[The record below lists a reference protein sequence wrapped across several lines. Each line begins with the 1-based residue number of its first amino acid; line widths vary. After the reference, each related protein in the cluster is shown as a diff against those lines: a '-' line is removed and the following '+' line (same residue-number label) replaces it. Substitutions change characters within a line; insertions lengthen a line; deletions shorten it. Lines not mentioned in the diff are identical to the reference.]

1 MAMSLQ
7 PQEIAPVP
15 EDTQRIAR
23 AAFPKGNIYVR
34 MRDEIGTI
42 FDDPMFAPLFPARGQ
57 PAENPWRLALIT
69 VMQFVE
75 GLSDRQAADA
85 VRSRIDWKYALSL
98 ELTDPGGD
106 ASVLCEVRARLVEDA
121 SGPALLEAMLW
132 RFKER
137 GLLKA
142 RGQQRTDS
150 THVLAAIRTL
160 NRLESI
166 GETLRAA
173 LNCLAT
179 VAPDWLSG
187 LVAPDWFERYA
198 TRIEEYRLP
207 KGEVAR
213 TALGERIGADGH
225 VLLAAVYEPSA
236 PTWLR
241 ELPAIQALRLAW
253 VHQFFVEDDVVRWRK
268 AADLPPAGTRFDSP
282 YDIDARYGNKRS
294 TTWTGYKVH
303 VTETCDAD
311 APHLIVH
318 VETTP
323 APVTDSDMTA
333 PIHQALA
340 DKGLAPS
347 THLAD
352 AGYVDAELLV
362 ASQIEHS
369 IELLG
374 PVRPDV
380 SWQAKEGKGFDIS
393 TFVIDWEAG
402 TVTCPMGQTS
412 VDWTPTR
419 DNWGNDTIH
428 IGFHRKTCAACPS
441 RSLCTRAKSDPR
453 EITLRPR
460 PLHEAL
466 QNVRV
471 QQETDAWRDRYGKR
485 AGIEGTLSQAVR
497 AFGLRRCRY
506 LGLAKTKLQHVFT
519 AIAINVVRVDAWLTN
534 RPIAKTRRSAFAS
547 LAPMAA

>member
-15 EDTQRIAR
+15 EETQRIAR

-106 ASVLCEVRARLVEDA
+106 ASVLCEFRARLVEDA
-121 SGPALLEAMLW
+121 SGPALLEAMLS

-179 VAPDWLSG
+179 VAPDWLSS

-225 VLLAAVYEPSA
+225 VLLAAVYEPPA

-253 VHQFFVEDDVVRWRK
+253 VHQFFVEDNVVRWRK

-323 APVTDSDMTA
+323 APITDSDMTA

-362 ASQIEHS
+362 ASQTS
-369 IELLG
+369 NCLVPCGLMSVG
-374 PVRPDV
+374 RP
-380 SWQAKEGKGFDIS
+380 
-393 TFVIDWEAG
+393 
-402 TVTCPMGQTS
+402 
-412 VDWTPTR
+412 
-419 DNWGNDTIH
+419 
-428 IGFHRKTCAACPS
+428 
-441 RSLCTRAKSDPR
+441 
-453 EITLRPR
+453 
-460 PLHEAL
+460 
-466 QNVRV
+466 
-471 QQETDAWRDRYGKR
+471 KR
-485 AGIEGTLSQAVR
+485 AR
-497 AFGLRRCRY
+497 ASIY
-506 LGLAKTKLQHVFT
+506 
-519 AIAINVVRVDAWLTN
+519 
-534 RPIAKTRRSAFAS
+534 RPSS
-547 LAPMAA
+547 

>member
-1 MAMSLQ
+1 MSLQ

-57 PAENPWRLALIT
+57 PAESPWRLALIT

-106 ASVLCEVRARLVEDA
+106 ASVLCEFRARLVEDA

>member
-1 MAMSLQ
+1 MSLQ
-7 PQEIAPVP
+7 PQKIAPVP
-15 EDTQRIAR
+15 EETRRIAR

-42 FDDPMFAPLFPARGQ
+42 FDDPMFESVFPARGQ
-57 PAENPWRLALIT
+57 PAESPWRLALIT
-69 VMQFVE
+69 VMQFAE
-75 GLSDRQAADA
+75 GLSDRQAAEA
-85 VRSRIDWKYALSL
+85 VRCRIDWKYALSL

-106 ASVLCEVRARLVEDA
+106 ASVLCEFRSRLIEGGA
-121 SGPALLEAMLW
+121 GPALLETMLS

-187 LVAPDWFERYA
+187 LVAADWFERYA

-207 KGEVAR
+207 KGEGAR

-236 PTWLR
+236 PAWLR

-253 VHQFFVEDDVVRWRK
+253 VHQFFVEDDTVRWRK
-268 AADLPPAGTRFDSP
+268 AADLPPAGTHFDSP
-282 YDIDARYGNKRS
+282 YDTDARYGNKRS

-333 PIHQALA
+333 QIHQALA
-340 DKGLAPS
+340 DKGLAPT

-362 ASQIEHS
+362 TSQAKHS

-380 SWQAKEGKGFDIS
+380 SWQAKENKGFDIS
-393 TFVIDWEAG
+393 AFVVDWEAG
-402 TVTCPMGQTS
+402 KVSCPMGQAS

-419 DNWGNDTIH
+419 DKWGNDTIH
-428 IGFHRKTCAACPS
+428 VGFHRKTCATCAS
-441 RSLCTRAKSDPR
+441 RPLCTRSKSDPR

-466 QNVRV
+466 QNIRV

-519 AIAINVVRVDAWLTN
+519 AIAINVVRVDAWLTD
-534 RPIAKTRRSAFAS
+534 RPVAKTRRSAFAA

>member
-1 MAMSLQ
+1 MSLQ
-7 PQEIAPVP
+7 PQDIAPVP
-15 EDTQRIAR
+15 EETQRIAR

-57 PAENPWRLALIT
+57 PAESPWRLALIT

-106 ASVLCEVRARLVEDA
+106 ASVLSEFRARLVEDA

-150 THVLAAIRTL
+150 THILAAIRTL

-179 VAPDWLSG
+179 VAPDWLSS

-225 VLLAAVYEPSA
+225 VLLAAVYEPTA
-236 PTWLR
+236 PAWLR

-402 TVTCPMGQTS
+402 TVTCPMGQTN

>member
-7 PQEIAPVP
+7 PQDIAPVP
-15 EDTQRIAR
+15 EETQRIAR

-57 PAENPWRLALIT
+57 PAESPWRLALIT

-106 ASVLCEVRARLVEDA
+106 ASVLSEFRARLVEDA
-121 SGPALLEAMLW
+121 SGPALLEAMLS

-150 THVLAAIRTL
+150 THILAAIRTL

-225 VLLAAVYEPSA
+225 VLLAAVYEPTA
-236 PTWLR
+236 PAWLR

-253 VHQFFVEDDVVRWRK
+253 VYQFFVEDDVVRWRK

-333 PIHQALA
+333 SIHQAMV
-340 DKGLAPS
+340 DKGS
-347 THLAD
+347 
-352 AGYVDAELLV
+352 E
-362 ASQIEHS
+362 
-369 IELLG
+369 
-374 PVRPDV
+374 
-380 SWQAKEGKGFDIS
+380 
-393 TFVIDWEAG
+393 
-402 TVTCPMGQTS
+402 
-412 VDWTPTR
+412 
-419 DNWGNDTIH
+419 
-428 IGFHRKTCAACPS
+428 
-441 RSLCTRAKSDPR
+441 
-453 EITLRPR
+453 
-460 PLHEAL
+460 
-466 QNVRV
+466 
-471 QQETDAWRDRYGKR
+471 
-485 AGIEGTLSQAVR
+485 
-497 AFGLRRCRY
+497 
-506 LGLAKTKLQHVFT
+506 
-519 AIAINVVRVDAWLTN
+519 
-534 RPIAKTRRSAFAS
+534 
-547 LAPMAA
+547 

>member
-42 FDDPMFAPLFPARGQ
+42 FDDPMFASLFPARGQ
-57 PAENPWRLALIT
+57 PAESPWRLALIT

-106 ASVLCEVRARLVEDA
+106 ASVLCEFRARLVEDA
-121 SGPALLEAMLW
+121 SGPALLEAMLS

-150 THVLAAIRTL
+150 THVLAAIRIL

-179 VAPDWLSG
+179 VAPDWLSS

-241 ELPAIQALRLAW
+241 ELPVIQALRLAW
-253 VHQFFVEDDVVRWRK
+253 VHQFFVEDNVVRWRK
-268 AADLPPAGTRFDSP
+268 AADLPPAGARFDSP

-333 PIHQALA
+333 PIHQALT

-362 ASQIEHS
+362 ASQTEHS

-380 SWQAKEGKGFDIS
+380 SWQAKEGKGYDIS
-393 TFVIDWEAG
+393 AFVIDWETG

-412 VDWTPTR
+412 VDWTPAR

-428 IGFHRKTCAACPS
+428 IGFRRKTCAACPS
-441 RSLCTRAKSDPR
+441 RFLCTRAKSDPR

-466 QNVRV
+466 QKVRA

-519 AIAINVVRVDAWLTN
+519 AIAINVVRVDAWLTD

>member
-7 PQEIAPVP
+7 PQDIAPVP
-15 EDTQRIAR
+15 EETQRIAR

-57 PAENPWRLALIT
+57 PAESPWRLALIT

-106 ASVLCEVRARLVEDA
+106 ASVLSEFRARLVEDA
-121 SGPALLEAMLW
+121 SGPALLEAMLS

-150 THVLAAIRTL
+150 THILAAIRTL

-253 VHQFFVEDDVVRWRK
+253 VYQFFVEDDVVRWRK

-402 TVTCPMGQTS
+402 TVTCPMGQTN

>member
-1 MAMSLQ
+1 MSLQ
-7 PQEIAPVP
+7 PQDIAPVP
-15 EDTQRIAR
+15 EETQRIAR

-57 PAENPWRLALIT
+57 PAESPWRLALIT

-106 ASVLCEVRARLVEDA
+106 ASVLSEFRARLVEDA
-121 SGPALLEAMLW
+121 SGPALLEAMLS

-150 THVLAAIRTL
+150 THILAAIRTL

-179 VAPDWLSG
+179 VAPDWLSS

-311 APHLIVH
+311 APHLIVN

-340 DKGLAPS
+340 DKGLTPS
-347 THLAD
+347 IHLAD

-402 TVTCPMGQTS
+402 TVTCPMGQTN

>member
-7 PQEIAPVP
+7 PQDIAPVP
-15 EDTQRIAR
+15 EETQRIAR

-57 PAENPWRLALIT
+57 PAESPWRLALIT

-106 ASVLCEVRARLVEDA
+106 ASVLSEFRARLVEDA
-121 SGPALLEAMLW
+121 SGPALLEAMLS

-150 THVLAAIRTL
+150 THILAAIRTL

-179 VAPDWLSG
+179 VAPDWLSS

-225 VLLAAVYEPSA
+225 VLLAAVYEPTA
-236 PTWLR
+236 PAWLR

-253 VHQFFVEDDVVRWRK
+253 VYQFFVEDDVVRWRK

-402 TVTCPMGQTS
+402 TVTCPMGQTN

>member
-1 MAMSLQ
+1 
-7 PQEIAPVP
+7 
-15 EDTQRIAR
+15 
-23 AAFPKGNIYVR
+23 
-34 MRDEIGTI
+34 
-42 FDDPMFAPLFPARGQ
+42 
-57 PAENPWRLALIT
+57 
-69 VMQFVE
+69 
-75 GLSDRQAADA
+75 
-85 VRSRIDWKYALSL
+85 
-98 ELTDPGGD
+98 
-106 ASVLCEVRARLVEDA
+106 LVEDT
-121 SGPALLEAMLW
+121 SGPALLEAMLS

-173 LNCLAT
+173 LNSLAT
-179 VAPDWLSG
+179 VAPDWLSS

-253 VHQFFVEDDVVRWRK
+253 IHQFCVEDDVVRWRK
-268 AADLPPAGTRFDSP
+268 AADLPPTGTRFDSP

-362 ASQIEHS
+362 TSQTEHS

-393 TFVIDWEAG
+393 AFVIDWKAG

-428 IGFHRKTCAACPS
+428 IGFHRRTCAACPS

-466 QNVRV
+466 QNVRA

-519 AIAINVVRVDAWLTN
+519 AIAINVVRVDAWMTD
-534 RPIAKTRRSAFAS
+534 RPIVKTRRSVFAS
-547 LAPMAA
+547 LAPLAA

>member
-1 MAMSLQ
+1 MSLQ

-15 EDTQRIAR
+15 DETQRIAR

-57 PAENPWRLALIT
+57 PAESPWRLALIT

-106 ASVLCEVRARLVEDA
+106 ASVLCEFRARLVEDTA
-121 SGPALLEAMLW
+121 EPALLEAMLS

-137 GLLKA
+137 GLLKV

-166 GETLRAA
+166 GETLRAT
-173 LNCLAT
+173 LNAVAT
-179 VAPDWLSG
+179 AAPDWLIG
-187 LVAPDWFERYA
+187 VIAPDWFDRYA
-198 TRIEEYRLP
+198 TRVEEYRLP

-225 VLLAAVYEPSA
+225 ALLAAVYEPTA

-241 ELPAIQALRLAW
+241 ELPAVQTLRQAW

-268 AADLPPAGTRFDSP
+268 AADLPPARTRFDSP
-282 YDIDARYGNKRS
+282 YDTDAHFGNKRA

-303 VTETCDAD
+303 VTETCDD
-311 APHLIVH
+311 EAPHLIVH

-333 PIHQALA
+333 PIQQALA
-340 DKGLAPS
+340 AKGLAPA

-362 ASQIEHS
+362 TSQANHG

-393 TFVIDWEAG
+393 AFVVDWETG
-402 TVTCPMGQTS
+402 KVTCPKGQAS

-419 DNWGNDTIH
+419 DSWGNDTIH
-428 IGFHRKTCAACPS
+428 IGFHRKTCAACAS
-441 RSLCTRAKSDPR
+441 RPLCTRAKDEPR

-466 QNVRV
+466 QKVRR
-471 QQETDAWRDRYGKR
+471 QQETDVWRDRYGKR

-506 LGLAKTKLQHVFT
+506 LGLAKTKLQHVLT
-519 AIAINVVRVDAWLTN
+519 ALAINVVRMDAWLTE

-547 LAPMAA
+547 LAPMGA

>member
-1 MAMSLQ
+1 MSLQ

-15 EDTQRIAR
+15 EETQRIAR

-42 FDDPMFAPLFPARGQ
+42 YDDPMFAQLFPSRGQ
-57 PAENPWRLALIT
+57 PAESPWRLALIT

-106 ASVLCEVRARLVEDA
+106 ASVLCEFRARLVEDA
-121 SGPALLEAMLW
+121 AGPALLEAMLS

-137 GLLKA
+137 GLLKV
-142 RGQQRTDS
+142 RGRQRTDS

-166 GETLRAA
+166 AETLRAT
-173 LNCLAT
+173 LNAVAT
-179 VAPDWLSG
+179 AAPDWLIG
-187 LVAPDWFERYA
+187 VIAPDWFDRYA
-198 TRIEEYRLP
+198 IRVEEYRLP

-225 VLLAAVYEPSA
+225 ALLAAVYDPTA
-236 PTWLR
+236 PIWLR
-241 ELPAIQALRLAW
+241 ELPAIQTLRRAW
-253 VHQFFVEDDVVRWRK
+253 VHQFVVEDDVVRWRK
-268 AADLPPAGTRFDSP
+268 AADLPPASTRFDSP
-282 YDIDARYGNKRS
+282 YDADAHFGNKRA

-303 VTETCDAD
+303 VTETCDDD

-333 PIHQALA
+333 PIQQALV
-340 DKGLAPS
+340 DKGLVPA
-347 THLAD
+347 THLVD

-362 ASQIEHS
+362 TSLTNHG

-393 TFVIDWEAG
+393 AFDIDWETGKVA
-402 TVTCPMGQTS
+402 CPKGETS

-428 IGFHRKTCAACPS
+428 IGFPRKTCAACAS
-441 RSLCTRAKSDPR
+441 RPLCTRAKAGPR

-466 QNVRV
+466 QKVRRL
-471 QQETDAWRDRYGKR
+471 QETDGWRDRYGKR

-519 AIAINVVRVDAWLTN
+519 AIAINVVRVDAWLTGQ
-534 RPIAKTRRSAFAS
+534 PIAKTRRSAFAS
-547 LAPMAA
+547 LKPMAA

>member
-1 MAMSLQ
+1 MSLQ
-7 PQEIAPVP
+7 PQDIAPVP
-15 EDTQRIAR
+15 EETQRIAR

-42 FDDPMFAPLFPARGQ
+42 YDDPMFAPLFPSRGQ
-57 PAENPWRLALIT
+57 PAERPWRLALIT

-106 ASVLCEVRARLVEDA
+106 ASVLCEFRARLVEDA
-121 SGPALLEAMLW
+121 AGPALLEAMLS

-137 GLLKA
+137 GLLKV
-142 RGQQRTDS
+142 RGRQRTDS

-166 GETLRAA
+166 GETLRAT
-173 LNCLAT
+173 LNA
-179 VAPDWLSG
+179 VAMAAPDWLIGVS
-187 LVAPDWFERYA
+187 APDWFDRYA
-198 TRIEEYRLP
+198 TRVEEYRLP

-213 TALGERIGADGH
+213 TALGEQIGADGH
-225 VLLAAVYEPSA
+225 ALLAAVYDPTA
-236 PTWLR
+236 PIWLR
-241 ELPAIQALRLAW
+241 ELPAIQTLRRAW
-253 VHQFFVEDDVVRWRK
+253 VHQFVVEDDVVRWRK
-268 AADLPPAGTRFDSP
+268 AADLPPARTRFDSP
-282 YDIDARYGNKRS
+282 YDTDAHFGNKPA

-303 VTETCDAD
+303 VTETCDDD

-323 APVTDSDMTA
+323 APITDSDMTA
-333 PIHQALA
+333 PIQQALA
-340 DKGLAPS
+340 DKGVTPA

-362 ASQIEHS
+362 TSQTNHG

-393 TFVIDWEAG
+393 AFVIDWETGKVA
-402 TVTCPMGQTS
+402 CPKGETS

-428 IGFHRKTCAACPS
+428 VGFHRKTCAACAS
-441 RSLCTRAKSDPR
+441 RPLCTRAKADPR

-466 QNVRV
+466 QKVRR
-471 QQETDAWRDRYGKR
+471 QQETDGWRDRYGKR

-519 AIAINVVRVDAWLTN
+519 AIAINVVRMDAWLTGQ
-534 RPIAKTRRSAFAS
+534 PIAKTRRSAFAS

>member
-1 MAMSLQ
+1 MSLQ
-7 PQEIAPVP
+7 SQEITPVP
-15 EDTQRIAR
+15 EETRRIAR

-42 FDDPMFAPLFPARGQ
+42 FDDPMFEPLFPARGQ
-57 PAENPWRLALIT
+57 PAESPWRLALIT

-85 VRSRIDWKYALSL
+85 VRGRIDWKYALSL

-106 ASVLCEVRARLVEDA
+106 ASVLCEFRARLVEGGA
-121 SGPALLEAMLW
+121 GAELLETMLS

-137 GLLKA
+137 GLLKV

-160 NRLESI
+160 NRLESV

-173 LNCLAT
+173 LNVLAAA
-179 VAPDWLSG
+179 APTWLTG
-187 LVAPDWFERYA
+187 VVAPDWFERYA
-198 TRIEEYRLP
+198 ARIEEYRLP
-207 KGEVAR
+207 KGVVAR
-213 TALGERIGADGH
+213 NALGERIGADGH
-225 VLLAAVYEPSA
+225 ALLAAAYDPAA
-236 PTWLR
+236 PIWLR
-241 ELPAIQALRLAW
+241 DLPAVQTLRQAW

-268 AADLPPAGTRFDSP
+268 AADLPPAGTHFDSP
-282 YDIDARYGNKRS
+282 YDTDARYGNKRS

-303 VTETCDAD
+303 VTETCDDD

-323 APVTDSDMTA
+323 APSNDSDMTA
-333 PIHQALA
+333 PIQQALA
-340 DKGLAPS
+340 DKGLAPA
-347 THLAD
+347 THLTD

-362 ASQIEHS
+362 TSQAKHG

-393 TFVIDWEAG
+393 AFVIDWEARKM
-402 TVTCPMGQTS
+402 TCPKGQTS
-412 VDWTPTR
+412 VDWTPSR
-419 DNWGNDTIH
+419 DSWGNNIIH
-428 IGFHRKTCAACPS
+428 IGFPRKICAACDS
-441 RSLCTRAKSDPR
+441 RTLCTRAKADPR

-460 PLHEAL
+460 LQHEAL
-466 QNVRV
+466 QNVRR
-471 QQETDAWRDRYGKR
+471 QQETDAWRARYGKR

-519 AIAINVVRVDAWLTN
+519 ALAINVVRMDAWLTGQ
-534 RPIAKTRRSAFAS
+534 PIAKTRRSAFAS